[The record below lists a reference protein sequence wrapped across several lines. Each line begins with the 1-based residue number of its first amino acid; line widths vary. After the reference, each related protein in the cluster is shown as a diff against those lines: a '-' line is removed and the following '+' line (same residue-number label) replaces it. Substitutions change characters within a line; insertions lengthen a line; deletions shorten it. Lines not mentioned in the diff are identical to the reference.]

1 MRCQIVCIV
10 QEYAPDAQSVL
21 FDLTNNN
28 VSTSAEARQRP
39 VKKNTLP
46 QLFQVSI
53 PDMMVLF
60 HFLSELIV
68 LLSELLTESLQPIKT
83 LSQH

>member
-1 MRCQIVCIV
+1 MH
-10 QEYAPDAQSVL
+10 SL
-21 FDLTNNN
+21 FFLTLG
-28 VSTSAEARQRP
+28 TIMCLLKQKKQKEETKK
-39 VKKNTLP
+39 KKNTLP

-68 LLSELLTESLQPIKT
+68 LLSELLTESLQPRN
-83 LSQH
+83 